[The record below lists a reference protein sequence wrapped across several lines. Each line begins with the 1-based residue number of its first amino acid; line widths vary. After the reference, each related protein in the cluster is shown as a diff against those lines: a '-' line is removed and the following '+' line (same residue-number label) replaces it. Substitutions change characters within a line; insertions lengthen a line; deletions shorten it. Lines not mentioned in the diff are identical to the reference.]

1 MKNKNKRWNLSSRA
15 RRRSNTIEF
24 FFCHGEKKR
33 TLEQVREAGGG
44 HKGSQTSAGR
54 CCHTAW
60 LELKSGEQD
69 FHMGFSMWGHSK
81 VFHLIVQDVQDLSV
95 HSFSW
100 SMAEGVWDLLSEWK
114 RIKYSVSMVRRYKR
128 ESIIFLCGV
137 WKKSKYFWV

>member
-1 MKNKNKRWNLSSRA
+1 MRSQKSMTGLTYPWLIRRTRGRKKKYEELKKKSDGIHPARQDGDPRA
-15 RRRSNTIEF
+15 
-24 FFCHGEKKR
+24 
-33 TLEQVREAGGG
+33 LEQVREAGGG

-60 LELKSGEQD
+60 LELKNGEQD

-128 ESIIFLCGV
+128 ERI
-137 WKKSKYFWV
+137 